1 MKKLVISMV
10 LFILTASVWAWPN
23 KDVTLVVPYPPGGVN
38 DQLARFMQP
47 DLESILGVSVQVKNL
62 PGAANSIAIN
72 HVLSQPN
79 DNHTFIIS
87 MDDFL
92 LGPMYQ
98 NQQTYKE
105 FVSTNIIGTVPYM
118 FYGGKNASLSK
129 FKEQIK
135 NRATVNV
142 GNNGVNGSAHLWTSG
157 LVSTLT
163 INPIF
168 YKGAAPTITDVVAG
182 HSEYGVTSITATNK
196 WIESGKL
203 TPIMQSS
210 KSRNHLYPAV
220 PTAQELGFKGPGAET
235 WFAVFA
241 RKDTNTQALKIF
253 SDRARLIIAN
263 NVKIQNMRNDGMDL
277 VNLSGTSADVFY
289 KDQITQFEKN
299 KNK

>member
-1 MKKLVISMV
+1 MKKILLSLALCLV
-10 LFILTASVWAWPN
+10 TATAWAWPN
-23 KDVTLVVPYPPGGVN
+23 KDITLVVPYPPGGVN

-47 DLESILGVSVQVKNL
+47 DLESILGVPVQVKNL

-72 HVLSQPN
+72 HVLNHPN
-79 DNHTFIIS
+79 DDHTFVIS

-98 NQQTYKE
+98 NHQTYKE

-135 NRATVNV
+135 NRDTVNV

-157 LVSTLT
+157 LVSTLK

-168 YKGAAPTITDVVAG
+168 YKGASPTIADVVAG
-182 HSEYGVTSITATNK
+182 HAEYGVTSITATNK
-196 WIESGKL
+196 WMQSGKL
-203 TPIMQSS
+203 IPIMQSS
-210 KSRNHLYPAV
+210 KSRNHLYPMV
-220 PTAQELGFKGPGAET
+220 PTAQELGFKGPIAET

-241 RKDTNTQALKIF
+241 RKDTDAQALKIF

-277 VNLSGTSADVFY
+277 VNLSGISADTFY
-289 KDQITQFEKN
+289 KDQITKFEKN

>member
-1 MKKLVISMV
+1 MKKIIALA
-10 LFILTASVWAWPN
+10 LTLIATTAFAWPT
-23 KDVTLVVPYPPGGVN
+23 KDITLVVPYPPGGVN

-47 DLESILGVSVQVKNL
+47 DLESILKVPVQIKNL
-62 PGAANSIAIN
+62 PGAANGVAIN
-72 HVLSQPN
+72 HVLSQAN

-98 NQQTYKE
+98 NQLTYKE

-118 FYGGKNASLSK
+118 FYGGKNASLAK

-142 GNNGVNGSAHLWTSG
+142 GNNGVNGSAHLWTAG
-157 LVSTLT
+157 LSSPLT

-210 KSRNHLYPAV
+210 KTRNHLYPTV
-220 PTAQELGFKGPGAET
+220 PTAQELGFKGPTSET

-241 RKDTNTQALKIF
+241 RKDTDPQALKIF
-253 SDRARLIIAN
+253 SDRARLIVAN

-277 VNLSGTSADVFY
+277 INLSGSLADVFY
-289 KDQITQFEKN
+289 KNQIAKFEKN
-299 KNK
+299 K

>member
-1 MKKLVISMV
+1 MKTIIATLLSIVSTAV
-10 LFILTASVWAWPN
+10 LAWP
-23 KDVTLVVPYPPGGVN
+23 TQPITIVVPYPPGGVN
-38 DQLARFMQP
+38 DQIARFMQP
-47 DLESILGVSVQVKNL
+47 DLESILGVPVQVKNL

-72 HVLSQPN
+72 YVLSHPN

-87 MDDFL
+87 MDDFQ

-105 FVSTNIIGTVPYM
+105 FVSTNVIGTVPYM

-142 GNNGVNGSAHLWTSG
+142 GNNGVNGSAHLWTLG

-168 YKGAAPTITDVVAG
+168 YKGAAPTIADVVAG

-196 WIESGKL
+196 WIEAGQL
-203 TPIMQSS
+203 IAIMQSS
-210 KSRNHLYPAV
+210 KKRNHLYPAV
-220 PTAQELGFKGPGAET
+220 PTAQELGFKGPTAET

-241 RKDTNTQALKIF
+241 RKDTDTLALKIF

-263 NVKIQNMRNDGMDL
+263 NEKIQNMRNDGMDL
-277 VNLSGTSADVFY
+277 VNLSGSSADTFY
-289 KDQITQFEKN
+289 KDQITKFEKN

>member
-1 MKKLVISMV
+1 MKKIIALVLTLITSSV
-10 LFILTASVWAWPN
+10 LAWPTR
-23 KDVTLVVPYPPGGVN
+23 DITLIVPYPPGGVN

-47 DLESILGVSVQVKNL
+47 DLESILRVPVIVKNM
-62 PGAANSIAIN
+62 PGAANLLAIN
-72 HVLSQPN
+72 HVLNQSN

-92 LGPMYQ
+92 LGPLYQ
-98 NQQTYKE
+98 NQKTYKD

-118 FYGGKNASLSK
+118 FYGGANTSLTK

-142 GNNGVNGSAHLWTSG
+142 GNNGVNGSAHLWTTG
-157 LVSTLT
+157 LISSLT

-168 YKGAAPTITDVVAG
+168 YKGAAPTIADVVAG

-196 WIESGKL
+196 WIQSGRL
-203 TPIMQSS
+203 NPIMQSS
-210 KSRNHLYPAV
+210 NTRNHLYPNV
-220 PTAQELGFKGPGAET
+220 PTAQELGFKGPTAET

-241 RKDTNTQALKIF
+241 RKDTDTQALTIF
-253 SDRARLIIAN
+253 GDRVRLIIAN
-263 NVKIQNMRNDGMDL
+263 NVKIQAMRDDGMNL
-277 VNLSGTSADVFY
+277 INLSGSSADAFY
-289 KDQITQFEKN
+289 RDQITKFEKT

>member
-1 MKKLVISMV
+1 MKTIIATLLSIVSTAV
-10 LFILTASVWAWPN
+10 LAWP
-23 KDVTLVVPYPPGGVN
+23 TQPITIVVPYPPGGVN
-38 DQLARFMQP
+38 DQIARFMQP
-47 DLESILGVSVQVKNL
+47 DLESILKVPVIIENK
-62 PGAANSIAIN
+62 PGAANAVAIN
-72 HVLSQPN
+72 HVLNHPN
-79 DNHTFIIS
+79 DDHTFVIS

-98 NQQTYKE
+98 NHQTYKE

-135 NRATVNV
+135 NRDTVNV

-157 LVSTLT
+157 LVSTLK

-168 YKGAAPTITDVVAG
+168 YKGASPTIADVVAG
-182 HSEYGVTSITATNK
+182 HAEYGVTSITATNK
-196 WIESGKL
+196 WMQSGKL

-210 KSRNHLYPAV
+210 KSRNHLYPMV
-220 PTAQELGFKGPGAET
+220 PTAQELGFKGPTAET

-241 RKDTNTQALKIF
+241 RKDTNALALKIF

-277 VNLSGTSADVFY
+277 VNLSGIPADTFY
-289 KDQITQFEKN
+289 KDQITKFEKT